1 MRRVKAT
8 AAGLEYCQ
16 SMTTAKAEHD
26 AKQTPFRPITD
37 QLKTQL
43 PKLMKTC
50 IKCGEQLLPNLRSGG
65 TLGCKTCM
73 ATASMA
79 ARGKAEVEVRKMEV
93 SCFINGIT
101 RNLNNINGISGKLR
115 LRQAV
120 DLIAKMKAGT

>member
-1 MRRVKAT
+1 MRSVT
-8 AAGLEYCQ
+8 DITTGFEYRQ
-16 SMTTAKAEHD
+16 SMTTAKVRHD
-26 AKQTPFRPITD
+26 AKQTPFRPIKD

-65 TLGCKTCM
+65 TLGCRTCM

-79 ARGKAEVEVRKMEV
+79 ARGKAVVEVRKMEV

-101 RNLNNINGISGKLR
+101 KNLNNINGISGKLR